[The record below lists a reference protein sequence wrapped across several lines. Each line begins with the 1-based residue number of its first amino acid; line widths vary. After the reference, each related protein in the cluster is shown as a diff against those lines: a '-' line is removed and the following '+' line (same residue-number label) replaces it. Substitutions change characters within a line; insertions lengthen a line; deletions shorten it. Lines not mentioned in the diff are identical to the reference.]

1 MTYEEFLEKKKV
13 TAISSGFEKPKEKMN
28 VNLFDW
34 QKDIVYW
41 ALKKGRAALRIAG
54 LERRFRS

>member
-34 QKDIVYW
+34 QKDIV
-41 ALKKGRAALRIAG
+41 
-54 LERRFRS
+54 F